1 MPKYTKV
8 MNSKIIIFAA
18 FIVLSAFSCRATKE
32 GKNGETKEG
41 VNKIKLDSKN
51 PIVGNW
57 SWLETYCCGRMK
69 GVEKASITKEIK
81 GLNIYPDGNY
91 ERTENGKVTTT
102 GKYTMGT
109 GTPYKGR
116 ESIQFDENVGALL
129 QINGDTAI
137 LSWEYMDLQIE
148 TYVRAK

>member
-18 FIVLSAFSCRATKE
+18 FIILSAFSCRATKE
-32 GKNGETKEG
+32 
-41 VNKIKLDSKN
+41 
-51 PIVGNW
+51 
-57 SWLETYCCGRMK
+57 ETYCCGRMK